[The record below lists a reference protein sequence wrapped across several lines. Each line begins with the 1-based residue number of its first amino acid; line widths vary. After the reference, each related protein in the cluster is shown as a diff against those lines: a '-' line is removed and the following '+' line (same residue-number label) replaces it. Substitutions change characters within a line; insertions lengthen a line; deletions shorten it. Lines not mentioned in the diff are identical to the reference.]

1 MPFNQKKSH
10 MLIFFRVQEVVVKLL
25 LHVFLQRPL
34 TAQKVQQLLHAEN
47 ASSAN
52 VRRRSD
58 KYVPKDQGNLKNTFQ
73 FAPDGSSI
81 TYMMPY
87 ARKQY
92 TIPYRHSDPLR
103 CQYWDRAMM
112 AAEGD
117 AVVREL
123 ETFLKGRTGK

>member
-1 MPFNQKKSH
+1 MK
-10 MLIFFRVQEVVVKLL
+10 VK
-25 LHVFLQRPL
+25 VFTNIDT
-34 TAQKVQQLLHAEN
+34 TAICRKYGLGSSN
-47 ASSAN
+47 AARKALADN

-73 FAPDGSSI
+73 IAPDGSTI

-87 ARKQY
+87 ALKQY
-92 TIPYRHSDPLR
+92 TIPYRHKDSLR
-103 CQYWDRAMM
+103 CRYWDRVMM

>member
-1 MPFNQKKSH
+1 MS
-10 MLIFFRVQEVVVKLL
+10 FRV
-25 LHVFLQRPL
+25 FSNIDT
-34 TAQKVQQLLHAEN
+34 TAICRKYSLGSSN
-47 ASSAN
+47 AARKALAAN

-58 KYVPKDQGNLKNTFQ
+58 KYVPMDQGNLKNTFQ
-73 FAPDGSSI
+73 ISPDGSASA
-81 TYMMPY
+81 YVMPY

-92 TIPYRHSDPLR
+92 VTPYRHSDPRR

-123 ETFLKGRTGK
+123 EAYIKGRPGK

>member
-1 MPFNQKKSH
+1 MS
-10 MLIFFRVQEVVVKLL
+10 VK
-25 LHVFLQRPL
+25 VFTNID
-34 TAQKVQQLLHAEN
+34 TAAICRKYGLGTSDKARKALA
-47 ASSAN
+47 AN

-58 KYVPKDQGNLKNTFQ
+58 KYVPKDQGNLINTAQ
-73 FAPDGSSI
+73 VAPDGSSI

>member
-1 MPFNQKKSH
+1 MS
-10 MLIFFRVQEVVVKLL
+10 FRV
-25 LHVFLQRPL
+25 FSNIDT
-34 TAQKVQQLLHAEN
+34 TAISRKYGLGSSN
-47 ASSAN
+47 AARKALADN

-58 KYVPKDQGNLKNTFQ
+58 KYVPMDQGNLKNTCQ
-73 FAPDGSSI
+73 ISPDGSAI
-81 TYMMPY
+81 AYVMPY

-92 TIPYRHSDPLR
+92 TTPYRHSDPRR

-123 ETFLKGRTGK
+123 EAYIKGRPGK

>member
-1 MPFNQKKSH
+1 MNVKVFTNIDTTAICRKYGLGSSNAARKS
-10 MLIFFRVQEVVVKLL
+10 L
-25 LHVFLQRPL
+25 
-34 TAQKVQQLLHAEN
+34 A
-47 ASSAN
+47 AN

-73 FAPDGSSI
+73 VAPDGSTI

-92 TIPYRHSDPLR
+92 TIPYRHKDSRR
-103 CQYWDRAMM
+103 CRYWDRVMM

-123 ETFLKGRTGK
+123 ETFLKRRTGK

>member
-1 MPFNQKKSH
+1 MQVSIKVFSNIDTTTICRKYGLGSSNAARKS
-10 MLIFFRVQEVVVKLL
+10 L
-25 LHVFLQRPL
+25 
-34 TAQKVQQLLHAEN
+34 A
-47 ASSAN
+47 AN
-52 VRRRSD
+52 VRRRCD

-73 FAPDGSSI
+73 IAPDGSTI

-92 TIPYRHSDPLR
+92 TTPYRHSDPRR

-117 AVVREL
+117 AVAREL
-123 ETFLKGRTGK
+123 EAYIKGRPGK